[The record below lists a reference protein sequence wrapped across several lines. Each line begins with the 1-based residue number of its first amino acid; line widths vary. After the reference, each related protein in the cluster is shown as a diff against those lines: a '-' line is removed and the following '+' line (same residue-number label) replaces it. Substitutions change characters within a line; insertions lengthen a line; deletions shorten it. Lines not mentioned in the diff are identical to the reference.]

1 LLALAAVFPGAEE
14 ASATPPASAGR
25 VLASARPL
33 GPMTGLG
40 VARATSAVPPVLAPS
55 GRVSSRYGYRWRARQ
70 HRRRFHAGMDFIAPV
85 GVPVRSARAG
95 RVEVV
100 ARERERGT
108 GFGGYGNAVVVRHA
122 DEDVWVMYAH
132 LSSVRVRSGQWLRT
146 GELLGRAGRTSNRKF
161 PNMPPHLHLEVRVA
175 RPDGRSPFPA
185 HYRRFNRNPRCWFAR
200 HGVYY
205 DLGGEIDEAPSAIH
219 RRCRG

>member
-1 LLALAAVFPGAEE
+1 
-14 ASATPPASAGR
+14 
-25 VLASARPL
+25 
-33 GPMTGLG
+33 MD
-40 VARATSAVPPVLAPS
+40 AVPPVLAPH

-70 HRRRFHAGMDFIAPV
+70 HQRRFHAGMDFVAPR
-85 GVPVRSARAG
+85 GVPVRSARPG

-100 ARERERGT
+100 ARDRERGT

-122 DEDVWVMYAH
+122 DEGVWVLYAH
-132 LSSVRVRSGQWLRT
+132 LSSVRVRPGQWLRA

-175 RPDGRSPFPA
+175 RPDGSSPFPG

-205 DLGGEIDEAPSAIH
+205 DVDGELASRPSAIH
-219 RRCRG
+219 RRCRSR